1 MRINELLAEETLDE
15 LNLAKNIGRG
25 IGKVAT
31 GVGKAVGGVQGAWR
45 GAKDAYNQGKAQ
57 TYAPSRNTVSG
68 GAPQTAPNQTQPTT
82 PPAAGKDQG
91 LGQHSDGEY
100 IQTGDKF
107 DHETGQPLP
116 VQNNQQ
122 QQTTPPTDNQQQQLQ
137 KSSAMNATAIAGEL
151 KGVWDKARADQGS
164 AIGDGRVKQ
173 QITAMAKDAG
183 MTGMKIESV
192 GYSRFLG
199 MDL

>member
-31 GVGKAVGGVQGAWR
+31 GVGKAVGGVQGAWH

-57 TYAPSRNTVSG
+57 TYAPARNAVSG
-68 GAPQTAPNQTQPTT
+68 GAPQTTTAPTQPTT
-82 PPAAGKDQG
+82 TPPASGKDQG
-91 LGQHSDGEY
+91 LGQHSDGAY
-100 IQTGDKF
+100 IQPGDKF

-122 QQTTPPTDNQQQQLQ
+122 TTPPADNQQQQQQ
-137 KSSAMNATAIAGEL
+137 KSNAMNATAIAGEL
-151 KGVWDKARADQGS
+151 KDVWDKARADQGS

-183 MTGMKIESV
+183 MTGMRIESV

-199 MDL
+199 MAL